1 MSLTCTKVSDNF
13 GKNYE
18 YTGFDG
24 SAVWS
29 ELHRLMQDKKKMWCE
44 NCRLK
49 GVKLMNGLHDS
60 VNIHLNKKAQH
71 PADLK
76 FLHKYV
82 TWSVQHE

>member
-1 MSLTCTKVSDNF
+1 
-13 GKNYE
+13 
-18 YTGFDG
+18 
-24 SAVWS
+24 
-29 ELHRLMQDKKKMWCE
+29 MQDKKKMWCE

-71 PADLK
+71 PADLE
-76 FLHKYV
+76 FLHRYV